1 MCTESTTAHD
11 ALDEA
16 LELSV
21 NTGGGPDQEIVDV
34 ESHQQRSTTFDVM
47 ETSEEE
53 KTKKY
58 HTTPTEATQNP
69 FFVHPARDWKIIT
82 TDTGYQIPTVF
93 YRTNTVFS
101 HKPSN
106 QLPTGRK

>member
-69 FFVHPARDWKIIT
+69 FFVHPAIYAHT
-82 TDTGYQIPTVF
+82 F
-93 YRTNTVFS
+93 
-101 HKPSN
+101 
-106 QLPTGRK
+106 LPNGGPNISPCQGG

>member
-1 MCTESTTAHD
+1 MCTDSATAHD

-21 NTGGGPDQEIVDV
+21 HTGGGPDQELVDV
-34 ESHQQRSTTFDVM
+34 ESHQQQSTTLDVM

-69 FFVHPARDWKIIT
+69 VFMHPAIGII
-82 TDTGYQIPTVF
+82 
-93 YRTNTVFS
+93 NTKS
-101 HKPSN
+101 
-106 QLPTGRK
+106 LPTHKNVPPDVSSKCINR

>member
-1 MCTESTTAHD
+1 MCTDSATAHD

-69 FFVHPARDWKIIT
+69 FFVHPAIYAHT
-82 TDTGYQIPTVF
+82 FLPMGAQIYPRVKAVKL
-93 YRTNTVFS
+93 YKLREI
-101 HKPSN
+101 
-106 QLPTGRK
+106 RI